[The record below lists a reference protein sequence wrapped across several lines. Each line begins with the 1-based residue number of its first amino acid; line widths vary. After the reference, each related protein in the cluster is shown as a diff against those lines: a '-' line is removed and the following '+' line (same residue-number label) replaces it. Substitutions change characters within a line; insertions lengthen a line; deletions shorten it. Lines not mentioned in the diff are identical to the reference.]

1 MHIRNYHMVRKHLH
15 TIKVP
20 GAPYLVYISNVLAL
34 VVDSYTVCMRVPT
47 VLILETSFYS
57 NL

>member
-1 MHIRNYHMVRKHLH
+1 M
-15 TIKVP
+15 
-20 GAPYLVYISNVLAL
+20 YISNVLAL